1 MAKKTQLEKQKEKLI
16 DELLKDY
23 DGPESFWGES
33 GIFAQLKKRIVE
45 RALDA
50 EMDDHLGYTKHDPNG
65 NNNGNSRNGRGK
77 KTVVLGTDEV
87 ELIPPR
93 DRNSSYEP
101 QLIPNGKKYFA
112 GFNNNII
119 GQQYFSILNQIVF

>member
-1 MAKKTQLEKQKEKLI
+1 MAKQTQQEKQKEKLI

-50 EMDDHLGYTKHDPNG
+50 EMDDHLGYTKHDPKG
-65 NNNGNSRNGRGK
+65 NNSGNNRNVGSSMNRVSSGSSLYSLGK
-77 KTVVLGTDEV
+77 LFLRKHHIVVFRRW
-87 ELIPPR
+87 I
-93 DRNSSYEP
+93 
-101 QLIPNGKKYFA
+101 
-112 GFNNNII
+112 
-119 GQQYFSILNQIVF
+119 